1 MAISDNDRHDAYLRR
16 LQLPVPDVEGFVEML
31 RRRAAF
37 IVIVTLACA
46 AMSLAYILV
55 TPPRFV
61 ASGQLLL
68 DPPLPQPVGSDSAAR
83 GTAVDST
90 VEDESPINV
99 MTSRSLLEK
108 VIAREKLETDP
119 LFGAKSGGILA
130 ALLTGVGLAPEAD
143 PNARALRQLNRA
155 ISVTHTPGV
164 SVANI
169 DVTTSDPETS
179 ARVANAVMDSYIEQE
194 TRERAATTRRVAP
207 PPDARVDLLQ
217 ARLREAEQRYEAFRR
232 DSGTAIAAGQAA
244 IEKQANELPGRIA
257 DAETKVTVLRSALT
271 QMQRASDQRDF
282 RAIPESLRTETLNAL
297 KSRYLA
303 AQRLEADLSDAVG
316 RSAELRYARQQM
328 AEVTRLLDQAIEDGV
343 QSTAAEL
350 ERARTTVT
358 QLKSQL
364 EASKKV
370 QNSFTE
376 TSARLRELER
386 DVEASRANYQAI
398 LTQSRVSGEQRQ
410 LDNENPRIVTR
421 ATPPPERSGAPP
433 TRILLI
439 NLLLGLGFAISLAW
453 LLELISERNGKAARL

>member
-16 LQLPVPDVEGFVEML
+16 LQLPVPDVGGFVEML

-37 IVIVTLACA
+37 IVMVTLACA

-68 DPPLPQPVGSDSAAR
+68 DSPLPQPVGSDSAAR

-90 VEDESPINV
+90 VDAESPINV

-119 LFGAKSGGILA
+119 LFGAKSRGVLA
-130 ALLTGVGLAPEAD
+130 ALLTGVGLAPETD

-155 ISVTHTPGV
+155 ISVTHTPGA

-179 ARVANAVMDSYIEQE
+179 ARVANAVMDFYIEQE

-217 ARLREAEQRYEAFRR
+217 ARLREAEQRYEAFRKN
-232 DSGTAIAAGQAA
+232 SGTAVAAGQAA
-244 IEKQANELPGRIA
+244 IEKQARELPGQIA
-257 DAETKVTVLRSALT
+257 DAETKVTGLRSALA
-271 QMQRASDQRDF
+271 QMQRARDERDF
-282 RAIPESLRTETLNAL
+282 RAIPESLRTESLNAL

-303 AQRLEADLSDAVG
+303 AQRLEADLDAAG

-350 ERARTTVT
+350 ESARANVT

-364 EASKKV
+364 EASKKA
-370 QNSFTE
+370 QNSFNE
-376 TSARLRELER
+376 TSARLKELER
-386 DVEASRANYQAI
+386 DVEASRANYQAV
-398 LTQSRVSGEQRQ
+398 LTQSRDSGEQRQ
-410 LDNENPRIVTR
+410 LDSENPKIVIR
-421 ATPPPERSGAPP
+421 ATPPPERSGASP
-433 TRILLI
+433 TRILFI

-453 LLELISERNGKAARL
+453 LLELMSERKERLRLDR